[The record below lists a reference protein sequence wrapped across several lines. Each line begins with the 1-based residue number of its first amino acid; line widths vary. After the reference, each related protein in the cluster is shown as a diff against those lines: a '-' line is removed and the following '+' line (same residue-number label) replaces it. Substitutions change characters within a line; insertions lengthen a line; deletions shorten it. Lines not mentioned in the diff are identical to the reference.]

1 MITLIEGLPQDTVGA
16 KYSGK
21 VTEADYRKVMIPA
34 IEARLNKDMPVNF
47 LIVIEDDFEKLS
59 LRARME
65 DVFLDDKHGKDF
77 GRIAIVT
84 SNDEVAKMVREFA
97 AHKDNL
103 ARVYTPAEMDQAKE
117 WATGLGA

>member
-1 MITLIEGLPQDTVGA
+1 
-16 KYSGK
+16 
-21 VTEADYRKVMIPA
+21 
-34 IEARLNKDMPVNF
+34 MPVNF